1 MLDTVEAALN
11 SVRMVP
17 CPGCGDRALLEPSG
31 PSPTTLVCAR
41 CGERFDALA
50 EVVVVDDAERL
61 RGTCC
66 AGWRRHRLRWR
77 EPGGGPEQ
85 ELEFQTWAQ
94 DHLVLGTGD
103 VVSLL
108 FRDGD
113 LRRPRRRGGA
123 PLMPLMAANHTR
135 RRAWALVGSAPVA
148 TLR

>member
-1 MLDTVEAALN
+1 MLDAVEAALN

-17 CPGCGDRALLEPSG
+17 CPGCGERALLEPSG
-31 PSPTTLVCAR
+31 PSPTTLACAR
-41 CGERFDALA
+41 CGGRFDALA
-50 EVVVVDDAERL
+50 EILVLGDAERL

-77 EPGGGPEQ
+77 EPGGGPEHVV
-85 ELEFQTWAQ
+85 EFETWAQ
-94 DHLVLGTGD
+94 DHLLLGRGD

-108 FRDGD
+108 FSEGD
-113 LRRPRRRGGA
+113 LSRPRRRRDR
-123 PLMPLMAANHTR
+123 LMPLMAANHTR